1 MKKNILLIIGLLFLS
16 SCAGKIQ
23 INQEFKGS
31 GKGLFIVLSH
41 IKKDKKDEFDNLL
54 MEKIYPAM
62 YSYRDSN
69 DAINTANLKGQKSNR
84 MFKPVN
90 SNEDSTWT
98 FIFMADPFIPKSTA
112 RIVQPLIQKYGEDDA
127 KKIMDIWYA
136 CFTKK
141 GQESF
146 YGEDIDF
153 IGKENNI
160 STKPGDKVMVVMN
173 YIKSSKNQKFENV
186 VLNKVFP
193 VVREYRDPSDEIHIL
208 NQEAIKEMR
217 ILRPRM
223 SNKDNTWTY
232 IMMGDPFIENAN
244 YLITKPFIQKYGEEN
259 VDKVIKEIGWSSNF
273 KRGQISYLFEEVD
286 LTVFQ

>member
-1 MKKNILLIIGLLFLS
+1 
-16 SCAGKIQ
+16 
-23 INQEFKGS
+23 
-31 GKGLFIVLSH
+31 
-41 IKKDKKDEFDNLL
+41 
-54 MEKIYPAM
+54 MEKIYPAV

-69 DAINTANLKGQKSNR
+69 DAVNTANLKGQKSNR
-84 MFKPVN
+84 MFRPVN

-208 NQEAIKEMR
+208 NQKAIKEMR

-259 VDKVIKEIGWSSNF
+259 VDKAIKEIGWSGNF